1 MSAALPPIGFP
12 GILRLGLV
20 QSALGG
26 LVMLT
31 TSMLN
36 RVMVVEYA
44 LPALLPAALIALHYG
59 VQLARPGFGHLSDR
73 GGRRTPLIV
82 AGMGVLAIGALL
94 ATNAVF
100 LMAAAPV
107 PGILLGIL
115 AFVLIGGGVGASGT
129 SLLAL
134 LAARVPEARRPAAA
148 ATTWIMMVAGIA
160 LTAGISSQFLDP
172 FSPARLA
179 TVAGVIAGAAFLLTL
194 AAVAGMEGRTAR
206 SPETAPPASAPPETT
221 SAASDFRSSLM
232 SIWEDPRVRLF
243 TVFVGVSM
251 LAYSMQDVILEPF
264 AGLVFSMTPGE
275 TTKLSSFQHMG
286 VLAGM
291 LLVGAFGRP
300 LARYLPGGSRALIV
314 LGCTLSGIALLL
326 IAAGASTPASFPLV
340 PVVMLLG
347 FGNGMFAVSAIAG
360 MMDLAGLDGPGRE
373 GIRMGLWGA
382 AQAIAFGL
390 GGMVGAGGADLGRAL
405 LGSDAAGFAAVFMAE
420 AALFAV
426 SALLATRIHQRQP
439 AGRPPHPTLPKSM
452 GATA

>member
-1 MSAALPPIGFP
+1 MAPPLPPIGFP

-73 GGRRTPLIV
+73 GGRRTPLII

-100 LMAAAPV
+100 LMAAHPV
-107 PGILLGIL
+107 PGILLGIV
-115 AFVLIGGGVGASGT
+115 AFILIGGGVGASGT

-134 LAARVPEARRPAAA
+134 LASRVPEARRPVAA

-172 FSPARLA
+172 FTPQRLA
-179 TVAGVIAGAAFLLTL
+179 TVAGVIAAVAFILTL
-194 AAVAGMEGRTAR
+194 LAVAGMEG
-206 SPETAPPASAPPETT
+206 SPEERKPATPQAP
-221 SAASDFRSSLM
+221 DFRASLAT
-232 SIWEDPRVRLF
+232 IWDDPRVRLF

-264 AGLVFSMTPGE
+264 AGLVFAMTPGE

-291 LLVGAFGRP
+291 LLVGVLGRP
-300 LARYLPGGSRALIV
+300 LARHLPGGTRALIV
-314 LGCTLSGIALLL
+314 AGCSLSGLALLL
-326 IAAGASTPASFPLV
+326 LVAGAQAPDGFPLV

-347 FGNGMFAVSAIAG
+347 FGNGMFAVSAIAS

-390 GGMVGAGGADLGRAL
+390 GGMVGAGGADIGRAL
-405 LGSDAAGFAAVFMAE
+405 LGSDAAGFAAVFTAE
-420 AALFAV
+420 AALFGL
-426 SALLATRIHQRQP
+426 SALIATRIHLKAP
-439 AGRPPHPTLPKSM
+439 ALPPPM

>member
-1 MSAALPPIGFP
+1 MPAVLPAIGFP

-44 LPALLPAALIALHYG
+44 MPALLPAALIALHYG

-73 GGRRTPLIV
+73 GGRRTPLIIG
-82 AGMGVLAIGALL
+82 GMGVLAIGALL

-100 LMAAAPV
+100 LIAASPV
-107 PGILLGIL
+107 AGILLGIL
-115 AFVLIGGGVGASGT
+115 AFALIGGGVGACGT

-134 LAARVPEARRPAAA
+134 LASRVPEARRPAAA

-160 LTAGISSQFLDP
+160 LTAGISSQFLEP

-179 TVAGVIAGAAFLLTL
+179 TVAGLIAGAAFLLTL
-194 AAVAGMEGRTAR
+194 VAVAGMEGRTVV
-206 SPETAPPASAPPETT
+206 SLEPAAQAGATPGFR
-221 SAASDFRSSLM
+221 ASLA
-232 SIWEDPRVRLF
+232 SIWDDPRVRLF
-243 TVFVGVSM
+243 TIFVGVSM

-264 AGLVFSMTPGE
+264 AGLVFGMTPAE

-286 VLAGM
+286 VLVGM
-291 LLVGAFGRP
+291 LLVGALGRP
-300 LARYLPGGSRALIV
+300 LARHLPGGARALIV
-314 LGCTLSGIALLL
+314 IGCSLSGAALLL
-326 IAAGASTPASFPLV
+326 LAFGAQAPGAVPLV
-340 PVVMLLG
+340 ATVLLLG
-347 FGNGMFAVSAIAG
+347 FGNGMFAVSAIAS

-390 GGMVGAGGADLGRAL
+390 GGMVGAGGSDLGRAL
-405 LGSDAAGFAAVFMAE
+405 LGSDALGFAAVFAAE
-420 AALFAV
+420 AALFLI
-426 SALLATRIHQRQP
+426 SAAIATRIHVNGQEKSLPQP
-439 AGRPPHPTLPKSM
+439 I